1 VTGHD
6 VREIE
11 NAPGEPA
18 ENFYAVK
25 GDMSDPEQIE
35 ACFKAA
41 QDHFGQPVN
50 MLIANAGVSDESH
63 AWPIWKIPLDVW
75 EKRYHNNVRGEQA
88 LHSFWLLK
96 RGGDGN
102 QELSR

>member
-1 VTGHD
+1 

-11 NAPGEPA
+11 NAPSEPT

-35 ACFKAA
+35 ACLKAA
-41 QDHFGQPVN
+41 QDHIDQPVN
-50 MLIANAGVSDESH
+50 MLIPNAGVSDESH
-63 AWPIWKIPLDVW
+63 AWRSWKIPLDVW

-88 LHSFWLLK
+88 LHSFWLLNGEGMEIK
-96 RGGDGN
+96 N
-102 QELSR
+102 